1 MIGAL
6 QRGLTNIGMAKK
18 LGLGFGLV
26 LLLTGVVAAIG
37 LTALQAISQRFDG
50 LNQMSAINTAV
61 LRLRVQEQAFA
72 LSGDPQ
78 VAQLWHQDAEAVG
91 VLVTALQSQSASNQL
106 AMEAVAQRLAA
117 YQSAF
122 DQFVTVARGKDFA
135 LEQASWSV
143 ASDTNSLSM
152 LQDGLADDGS
162 YELKDSQGL
171 RGAEFVQQAVQ
182 VGQVSRLMLE
192 ALNEA
197 YIRLNNSRKGGGA
210 DTAASSK
217 IAQADEALQLVEQL
231 KVEVSDPGYR
241 TVLTEAGT
249 HINTFNSKLV
259 EYLELLNHEQQ
270 IYGQMREQ
278 AEQVVLRVDQAY
290 AEQDGAMRAELKA
303 NSGLILASSVTA
315 LLVGLAAALLITRL
329 IVAPLQAVIR
339 VASRIADGDL
349 SAKVQTCGK
358 DEIGQL
364 MAAMQQMSGGLS
376 NIVSGLQA
384 GIDQLAGSAQS
395 LSAVTEQTSAEADK
409 QKEETEQVAT
419 AMHQMTATVHDVAR
433 NAEEAALAATTADGK
448 VADGQLVVR
457 QTQARIE
464 QLALSSGSASAS
476 IESLSLEIQN
486 IGSVL
491 GVIKSVAEQTNLLAL
506 NAAIE
511 AARAGEQGRGF
522 AVVADEVRALAKRTQ
537 QATAEIERLV
547 SALQQGAQRSVA
559 QIHSSTELVQLTV
572 SDALQ
577 TESALGSI
585 AAAVSVIQEMNL
597 QIASAAEQQS
607 AVAEEINRSVSTIRH
622 SADQS
627 SLAMSGSAASSV
639 ELATLSQQLQAMVG
653 HFKL

>member
-1 MIGAL
+1 
-6 QRGLTNIGMAKK
+6 
-18 LGLGFGLV
+18 
-26 LLLTGVVAAIG
+26 
-37 LTALQAISQRFDG
+37 
-50 LNQMSAINTAV
+50 
-61 LRLRVQEQAFA
+61 
-72 LSGDPQ
+72 
-78 VAQLWHQDAEAVG
+78 
-91 VLVTALQSQSASNQL
+91 
-106 AMEAVAQRLAA
+106 
-117 YQSAF
+117 
-122 DQFVTVARGKDFA
+122 
-135 LEQASWSV
+135 
-143 ASDTNSLSM
+143 
-152 LQDGLADDGS
+152 
-162 YELKDSQGL
+162 
-171 RGAEFVQQAVQ
+171 
-182 VGQVSRLMLE
+182 
-192 ALNEA
+192 
-197 YIRLNNSRKGGGA
+197 
-210 DTAASSK
+210 
-217 IAQADEALQLVEQL
+217 
-231 KVEVSDPGYR
+231 
-241 TVLTEAGT
+241 
-249 HINTFNSKLV
+249 
-259 EYLELLNHEQQ
+259 
-270 IYGQMREQ
+270 
-278 AEQVVLRVDQAY
+278 
-290 AEQDGAMRAELKA
+290 
-303 NSGLILASSVTA
+303 
-315 LLVGLAAALLITRL
+315 
-329 IVAPLQAVIR
+329 
-339 VASRIADGDL
+339 
-349 SAKVQTCGK
+349 
-358 DEIGQL
+358 
-364 MAAMQQMSGGLS
+364 MQQMSGGLS

-395 LSAVTEQTSAEADK
+395 LSAVTEQTSAEASK
-409 QKEETEQVAT
+409 QKQETEQVAT

-433 NAEEAALAATTADGK
+433 NAEEAALAAKTADGK

-476 IESLSLEIQN
+476 IQSLSLEIQN

-547 SALQQGAQRSVA
+547 SALEQGAQSSVA

-572 SDALQ
+572 SDALH

-607 AVAEEINRSVSTIRH
+607 AVAEEINRSVNTIRH

>member
-270 IYGQMREQ
+270 IHGQMREQ

-349 SAKVQTCGK
+349 SAKV
-358 DEIGQL
+358 
-364 MAAMQQMSGGLS
+364 QMSGGLS